1 MNVKI
6 IGLGFAGAAMLAASP
21 MATAH
26 EAGDMLLRFGVGVVA
41 PKSNNSEI
49 VSVDDGTSATVTFT
63 YFYTDNWAVDVLASW
78 PFKHDITL
86 LDGTKVGSTKHLPP
100 TVSLQYYF
108 NTDGLFQPYLGLGIN
123 YTNLFSERTTG
134 PLEGSNLSLDDSWGL
149 AGQVGVDFMINEKW
163 FLNADVRYIDI
174 ESEATL
180 DGISIGDV
188 DISPMVYS
196 LQAGFRF

>member
-49 VSVDDGTSATVTFT
+49 VSVDDGTSATITFT